1 MAFTNVSTEYLLQTR
16 YRLQSY
22 ILFLSIWQKFENI
35 DSIAVS
41 MVQKALLDVVQA
53 ILEQA
58 DRLPAMSQSLY
69 RTNVFVYKDTDE
81 IVPYIRNHNDGEQIG
96 YTLTIPDVRAFDV
109 EAAWL
114 QPLEYGLYL
123 PSSAVPDNKYIKQHF
138 H

>member
-1 MAFTNVSTEYLLQTR
+1 
-16 YRLQSY
+16 
-22 ILFLSIWQKFENI
+22 
-35 DSIAVS
+35 

-81 IVPYIRNHNDGEQIG
+81 IVPSIRNHNDGEQIG

-109 EAAWL
+109 EAA
-114 QPLEYGLYL
+114 
-123 PSSAVPDNKYIKQHF
+123 
-138 H
+138 